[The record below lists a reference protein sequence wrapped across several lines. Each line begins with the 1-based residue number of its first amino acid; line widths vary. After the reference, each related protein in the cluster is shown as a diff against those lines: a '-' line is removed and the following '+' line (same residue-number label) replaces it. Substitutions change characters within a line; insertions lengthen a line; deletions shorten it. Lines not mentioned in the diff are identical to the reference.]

1 MAVIGTLRQ
10 KLGGILIFVIALAML
25 AFILM
30 DMGGQGNGP
39 VRGTDIV
46 VVNGE
51 KISYAEFDA
60 RLKIN
65 ETFMKNQL
73 QGLDLTVAQKENV
86 RTSTFNEIINDKLKK
101 DLFEDLGIQV
111 ATAEKKAMLF
121 DQEFQH
127 PSITS
132 SFAGENGQYDAVLFK
147 QYLETLDLVDKNSGL
162 TAEEKRAQWT
172 NFEQAI
178 YKERL
183 EKKYN
188 QLLVKSSNVPTWMAE
203 VLYTNDNLK
212 ANAEF
217 VYLPFAGVADEA
229 LSFSDS
235 DLNAYL
241 ENHENDFKQDASVNI
256 KYVAFPIAP
265 SSDDILNAENWM
277 TDKFAQWQIAEDDS
291 LFIMASSETRWDKK
305 FYKEE
310 ELTNAF
316 ADSIFSAK
324 TGTLF
329 GPLKVND
336 SFVASKLI
344 NRKPIADSLKVRH
357 LLITG
362 EGFATQEEASNL
374 IDSLRTIILEDGVP
388 LASLTANYSQDPSNA
403 QDGGDLQ
410 WVLPGEMVP
419 PFNDAIFYEMS
430 VGDVKMVYTQY
441 GAHFVEVYD
450 WGTTSEAVKVA
461 TLTKSIFASEETT
474 NSIFAE
480 SSLYAGNNRT
490 KDAFLAG
497 TDQIKDA
504 TSVAKTA
511 NSIVGLDGN
520 AREMIKWAFESEDED
535 VSSPFMI
542 GNNFVVALQDGQA
555 EEGKA
560 NLESVRAI
568 VEAEVKKEKKALM
581 LKEKLRGTDLSA
593 LASSNGISIQT
604 ANDLSFT
611 NVTLPSVGNEPKV
624 VATALGLSLNE
635 VSSPIIGE
643 NGVFVVKTTYKSEVP
658 TATDVSA
665 YKLRSSSFSSG
676 VQGRLTEAL
685 RNGADIEDNSFD
697 FF

>member
-39 VRGTDIV
+39 VRGTDIA

-51 KISYAEFDA
+51 KISYAEFNA

-65 ETFMKNQL
+65 ETFLKNQL
-73 QGLDLTVAQKENV
+73 QGADLTVAQKESV

-132 SFAGENGQYDAVLFK
+132 SFTGENGQYDAALFK

-172 NFEQAI
+172 NFEKAI

-188 QLLVKSSNVPTWMAE
+188 QLLAKSANVPTWMAE
-203 VLYTNDNLK
+203 ALYTNDNLK

-217 VYLPFAGVADEA
+217 VYLPFSGVADEE
-229 LSFSDS
+229 LSFSDA

-241 ENHENDFKQDASVNI
+241 EDHENEFKQDASVNI
-256 KYVAFPIAP
+256 KYVAFAIAP
-265 SSDDILNAENWM
+265 SSDDVLNAENWM
-277 TDKFAQWQIAEDDS
+277 NDKFAQWQIAEDDS

-305 FYKEE
+305 FYKEG

-316 ADSIFSAK
+316 EDSIFSAK
-324 TGTLF
+324 AGSLF
-329 GPLKVND
+329 GPLKVKD

-344 NRKPIADSLKVRH
+344 NRKLIADSLKVRH

-374 IDSLRTIILEDGVP
+374 IDSLRTIILEEGVP
-388 LASLTANYSQDPSNA
+388 LASLTAKYSQDPSNA

-410 WVLPGEMVP
+410 WVLPGEMLT
-419 PFNDAIFYEMS
+419 PFNDAIFYEMN

-504 TSVAKTA
+504 TNVAKTA
-511 NSIVGLDGN
+511 NSIAGLDGN
-520 AREMIKWAFESEDED
+520 AREMIKWAFETEDED

-542 GNNFVVALQDGQA
+542 GNNFVVALQDGQT

-581 LKEKLRGTDLSA
+581 LKEKLLGSDLSA

-604 ANDLSFT
+604 ANDLSFA

-643 NGVFVVKTTYKSEVP
+643 NGVFVLKSTFKSEVP
-658 TATDVSA
+658 TATDLSA

-685 RNGADIEDNSFD
+685 RNVAEIEDNSFD

>member
-65 ETFMKNQL
+65 ETFLKNQL
-73 QGLDLTVAQKENV
+73 QGADLTVAQKENV

-132 SFAGENGQYDAVLFK
+132 SFAGENGQYDAALFK

-188 QLLVKSSNVPTWMAE
+188 QLLAKSANVPTWMAE
-203 VLYTNDNLK
+203 ALYTNDNLK

-217 VYLPFAGVADEA
+217 VYLPFAGVTDDE

-241 ENHENDFKQDASVNI
+241 ENHENEFKQDASVNI
-256 KYVAFPIAP
+256 KYVAFAIAP
-265 SSDDILNAENWM
+265 SSDDVLNAENWM

-291 LFIMASSETRWDKK
+291 LFIMASSETRWDRR
-305 FYKEE
+305 FYKEG

-324 TGTLF
+324 AGTLF

-388 LASLTANYSQDPSNA
+388 LASLTAKFSQDPSNA

-410 WVLPGEMVP
+410 WVLPGEMVT
-419 PFNDAIFYEMS
+419 PFNDAIFYEMKI
-430 VGDVKMVYTQY
+430 GDVKMVYTQF

-504 TSVAKTA
+504 TSVPKTA
-511 NSIVGLDGN
+511 NSIAGLDGN
-520 AREMIKWAFESEDED
+520 AREMIKWAFEAEDED

-542 GNNFVVALQDGQA
+542 GNNFVVALQDGQT

-568 VEAEVKKEKKALM
+568 IEAEVKKEKKALM
-581 LKEKLRGTDLSA
+581 LKEKLLGSDLSA

-611 NVTLPSVGNEPKV
+611 KVTLPGVGNESKV

-643 NGVFVVKTTYKSEVP
+643 NGVFVVKTILKSEVP
-658 TATDVSA
+658 AATDLSA

>member
-30 DMGGQGNGP
+30 DMGGQGNGTL
-39 VRGTDIV
+39 RGTDIV

-73 QGLDLTVAQKENV
+73 QGADLTVAQKENV

-162 TAEEKRAQWT
+162 SAEEKRAQWT
-172 NFEQAI
+172 NFEKAI

-188 QLLVKSSNVPTWMAE
+188 QLLAKSANVPTWMAE
-203 VLYTNDNLK
+203 ALYTSDKLK

-217 VYLPFAGVADEA
+217 VYLPFAGVSDEE

-241 ENHENDFKQDASVNI
+241 ENHENEFKQDASVNI
-256 KYVAFPIAP
+256 KYVAFAIAP
-265 SSDDILNAENWM
+265 SSDDVLNAENWM

-291 LFIMASSETRWDKK
+291 LFIMASSETRWDKR
-305 FYKEE
+305 FYKEG
-310 ELTNAF
+310 ELTNLF

-329 GPLKVND
+329 GPSKIND

-374 IDSLRTIILEDGVP
+374 IDSLRTLILEDGVP
-388 LASLTANYSQDPSNA
+388 LASLTAKYSQDPSNA

-410 WVLPGEMVP
+410 WVLPGEMVT
-419 PFNDAIFYEMS
+419 PFNDAIFYEMN

-511 NSIVGLDGN
+511 NSIAGLDGN
-520 AREMIKWAFESEDED
+520 AREMIKWAFESEDEA

-542 GNNFVVALQDGQA
+542 GNNFIVALQDGQT

-568 VEAEVKKEKKALM
+568 VEAEVKKEKKALI
-581 LKEKLRGTDLSA
+581 LKEKLLGSDLSA

-643 NGVFVVKTTYKSEVP
+643 NGVFVVKTTFKSEVP
-658 TATDVSA
+658 TATDLSA

>member
-73 QGLDLTVAQKENV
+73 QGVDLTLAQKENV
-86 RTSTFNEIINDKLKK
+86 RTSTFNEVINDKLKK
-101 DLFEDLGIQV
+101 DLFEGLGIQV

-132 SFAGENGQYDAVLFK
+132 SFAGENGQYDAALFK

-172 NFEQAI
+172 NFEKAI

-188 QLLVKSSNVPTWMAE
+188 QLLAKSLNVPTWMAE
-203 VLYTNDNLK
+203 ALYTNDNLK

-217 VYLPFAGVADEA
+217 VYLPFAGVSDEA

-241 ENHENDFKQDASVNI
+241 ESHENEFKQDASVNI
-256 KYVAFPIAP
+256 KYVAFAIAP
-265 SSDDILNAENWM
+265 SSDDVLNAENWM

-305 FYKEE
+305 FYKEG

-374 IDSLRTIILEDGVP
+374 IDSLRTIILEEGIP
-388 LASLTANYSQDPSNA
+388 LASLTAKYSQDPSNA

-410 WVLPGEMVP
+410 WVLPGEMVT
-419 PFNDAIFYEMS
+419 PFNDAIFYEMN

-511 NSIVGLDGN
+511 NSIAGLDGN

-542 GNNFVVALQDGQA
+542 GNNFVVALQDGQT

-568 VEAEVKKEKKALM
+568 IEAEVKKEKKALM
-581 LKEKLRGTDLSA
+581 LKEKLRGSDLSV

-643 NGVFVVKTTYKSEVP
+643 NGVFVVKTTFKSEVP
-658 TATDVSA
+658 TATDLSA

>member
-305 FYKEE
+305 FYKED

>member
-73 QGLDLTVAQKENV
+73 QGVDLTLAQKENV
-86 RTSTFNEIINDKLKK
+86 RTSTFNEVINDKLKK
-101 DLFEDLGIQV
+101 DLFEGLGIQV

-132 SFAGENGQYDAVLFK
+132 SFAGENGQYDAALFK

-172 NFEQAI
+172 NFEKAI

-188 QLLVKSSNVPTWMAE
+188 QLLAKSLNVPTWMAE
-203 VLYTNDNLK
+203 ALYTNDNLK

-217 VYLPFAGVADEA
+217 VYLPFAGVSDEA

-241 ENHENDFKQDASVNI
+241 ESHENEFKQDASVNI
-256 KYVAFPIAP
+256 KYVAFAIAP
-265 SSDDILNAENWM
+265 SSDDVLNAENWM

-305 FYKEE
+305 FYKEG

-374 IDSLRTIILEDGVP
+374 IDSLRTIILEEGIP
-388 LASLTANYSQDPSNA
+388 LASLTAKYSQDPSNA

-410 WVLPGEMVP
+410 WVLPGEMVT
-419 PFNDAIFYEMS
+419 PFNDAIFYEMN

-511 NSIVGLDGN
+511 NSIAGLDGN

-542 GNNFVVALQDGQA
+542 GNNFVVALQDGQT

-568 VEAEVKKEKKALM
+568 IEAEVKKEKKALM
-581 LKEKLRGTDLSA
+581 LKEKLRGSDLSV

-643 NGVFVVKTTYKSEVP
+643 NGVFVVKTTFKNEVP

>member
-419 PFNDAIFYEMS
+419 PFNDDIFYEMS

-450 WGTTSEAVKVA
+450 WGTTSEAVKLA

>member
-450 WGTTSEAVKVA
+450 WGTTSEAVKLA